1 MDKQTHSTLI
11 FFQGETS
18 NLCGFTPDFLKKRFT
33 HGRFMV
39 SIFQGGYLCDIDGK
53 TDTFLFRLSD
63 SKRNLEMGK
72 KYIFYNKN
80 FVFYCKILTLHA
92 GIQAF
97 YTKTQANNPKSRHFT
112 ISIRLFTMKL
122 RPITLQFRSFTLNI

>member
-18 NLCGFTPDFLKKRFT
+18 NLCGFTPDFWKKRVP

-72 KYIFYNKN
+72 KYIFYHKN
-80 FVFYCKILTLHA
+80 FVFTVKFWPFTLE
-92 GIQAF
+92 F
-97 YTKTQANNPKSRHFT
+97 
-112 ISIRLFTMKL
+112 RLFTPK
-122 RPITLQFRSFTLNI
+122 RRRITQKVGILSYQSGF